1 MKQPPHRVPLSEALR
16 SGRRR
21 LLLGSVG
28 LLASPGLALAQAD
41 DFPSR
46 PITIVVPFPP
56 GGQADTLTRVVA
68 QEMATTLGRPVLV
81 DNRGG
86 GGGAVGTVA
95 VANARPDGYT
105 LAYSSS
111 GTMVVLPLTTANLG
125 YDPQRQF
132 RPIGQMFEIPLML
145 VSRKDLGAATPAELV
160 ALAKRSRP
168 PLTIGNT
175 GVGGLAHLVA
185 EYLRT
190 AVGMEASHIPYR
202 GDGPMTTALLSGEI
216 DLGVVSVLAGMSHVK
231 AGNIRAIALLGPER
245 FAAMPGVPT
254 LAESGHPG
262 FAAGTFGGLHAP
274 AGTPAPVVEKIS
286 AAMMAAIRKPE
297 VREKILAGVVI
308 PVGNKP
314 DDYVQRITAERQLWG
329 GVTKQLNIKLD

>member
-1 MKQPPHRVPLSEALR
+1 MKQPPHRVPPVQVR
-16 SGRRR
+16 RTGRRR
-21 LLLGSVG
+21 LLLGG
-28 LLASPGLALAQAD
+28 AALLAAPGAALAQTD

-68 QEMATTLGRPVLV
+68 QEMSSTLGKPVLV

-86 GGGAVGTVA
+86 AGGAVGTVA

-111 GTMVVLPLTTANLG
+111 GTMVVLPLTTPNLG

-132 RPIGQMFEIPLML
+132 RAIGQMFEIPLML
-145 VSRKDLGAATPAELV
+145 VSRKDLGAATPGELV
-160 ALAKRSRP
+160 AQARRSRT

-190 AVGMEASHIPYR
+190 SIGIEASHIPYR

-254 LAESGHPG
+254 LAESGYPG

-274 AGTPAPVVEKIS
+274 AGTPAPVIDKIS

-297 VREKILAGVVI
+297 VREKIVAGVVI
-308 PVGNKP
+308 PVGGKP
-314 DDYVQRITAERQLWG
+314 EEYVQRIAAERQLWG
-329 GVTKQLNIKLD
+329 GVTRQLNIKLD